1 MFFNCVLNT
10 GLIPKS
16 WLEGVIFPIYKN
28 KGDPKDPSNYRP
40 ITILS
45 CMGKFFTSVL
55 NQRLTIFL
63 EENDIIE
70 QNQAGFRKGYSC
82 ADHLFTLHSLFE
94 LLKKRKMKLFTAFID
109 FSQAFDSVWR
119 SGLWHKMMTYNING
133 KFFTVTFNMYKN
145 MKSRIKHNGFLSSTF
160 MSEIGV
166 RQGENLSPLLFS
178 LFLNDLQTNMVAK
191 GATGIEL
198 IDQSDLTIWLKLLIL
213 LYADDTVILS
223 TDQTDFQ
230 KSLNI
235 FNDYCKN
242 WHLKINIQKTKV
254 LVFGARTHGNYNFKI
269 GNQPLEI
276 TDKYHYLGLTFSC
289 NGSLLNARKHTVEQ
303 ANKAMHFLFVK
314 INNADLPLDLALKL
328 FDHTVLPILT
338 YGSEIFGYEN
348 LEIIERVH
356 NNFLRKITN
365 SRKSTPM
372 SFLYGELGRYP
383 ISVIIESR
391 MIAFWNRLV
400 SGKEDKISLKVYKY
414 MMNQRDSNFKW
425 SNKIKEI
432 LCKVGRADL
441 WQNQFQINHNQ
452 IHKIIK
458 QTLIDQFQQQWH
470 AQLQSSDKNKK
481 YSNFKEKHE
490 FEYYLKSLNKD
501 EYLPLL
507 KFRTANHHLPIEI
520 GIYDGAPLNDRT
532 CNLCNLEKIGS
543 EKHYVLECPY
553 FQNAR
558 QLYLANTDKDFKLLM
573 STHSEIKLKSLSKL
587 VSVIMKSFNR

>member
-16 WLEGVIFPIYKN
+16 WLEGVMFPIYKN

-45 CMGKFFTSVL
+45 CMGKLFTSVL
-55 NQRLTIFL
+55 NHRLTIFQ

-119 SGLWHKMMTYNING
+119 SGLWHKMMTNNING

-145 MKSRIKHNGFLSSTF
+145 IKSRIKHNGYLSSTF

-178 LFLNDLQTNMVAK
+178 LFLNDLQTNVVAK

-198 IDQSDLTIWLKLLIL
+198 IDQSDLTIWLKTS
-213 LYADDTVILS
+213 YS
-223 TDQTDFQ
+223 NRFPKEFKYFQ
-230 KSLNI
+230 SWTI
-235 FNDYCKN
+235 V
-242 WHLKINIQKTKV
+242 KINIQKTKV

-269 GNQPLEI
+269 GNQLLEI

-328 FDHTVLPILT
+328 FDHTVYPSSPTDQKFLVTKTSKSLNEYI
-338 YGSEIFGYEN
+338 IFFTEN
-348 LEIIERVH
+348 Y
-356 NNFLRKITN
+356 N

-400 SGKEDKISLKVYKY
+400 SGKEDKISLKIYKY
-414 MMNQRDSNFKW
+414 MMNQRDSNFKR

-432 LCKVGRADL
+432 LYKVGRVDL

-470 AQLQSSDKNKK
+470 AQLQSSNKNKK

-520 GIYDGAPLNDRT
+520 GRYDGTTLNDRT

>member
-1 MFFNCVLNT
+1 M
-10 GLIPKS
+10 
-16 WLEGVIFPIYKN
+16 E
-28 KGDPKDPSNYRP
+28 
-40 ITILS
+40 
-45 CMGKFFTSVL
+45 
-55 NQRLTIFL
+55 
-63 EENDIIE
+63 
-70 QNQAGFRKGYSC
+70 
-82 ADHLFTLHSLFE
+82 LFT
-94 LLKKRKMKLFTAFID
+94 TFID

-133 KFFTVTFNMYKN
+133 KFFTVIFNMYQN
-145 MKSRIKHNGFLSSTF
+145 IKSRIKHNGYLSSTF

-198 IDQSDLTIWLKLLIL
+198 IDQNDLTIWLKLLIL
-213 LYADDTVILS
+213 LYADDTVIIS

-289 NGSLLNARKHTVEQ
+289 NSSFLNARKHTVEQ

-400 SGKEDKISLKVYKY
+400 SGKEDKISLKIYKY

-432 LCKVGRADL
+432 LYKVGRADL

-470 AQLQSSDKNKK
+470 AQLQSSNKK
-481 YSNFKEKHE
+481 
-490 FEYYLKSLNKD
+490 
-501 EYLPLL
+501 
-507 KFRTANHHLPIEI
+507 
-520 GIYDGAPLNDRT
+520 
-532 CNLCNLEKIGS
+532 
-543 EKHYVLECPY
+543 
-553 FQNAR
+553 Q
-558 QLYLANTDKDFKLLM
+558 
-573 STHSEIKLKSLSKL
+573 
-587 VSVIMKSFNR
+587 KSFQLQRKT